1 MAEPSKKYDYY
12 QSKVTGKCYDYD
24 EYINV
29 ENKDHSQFK
38 QFDKKPLPSD
48 EYPYII
54 VAKPNW
60 RKNVIKFN

>member
-12 QSKVTGKCYDYD
+12 QSKVTGKRYDYD

-29 ENKDHSQFK
+29 ENEDHSNYSTFG
-38 QFDKKPLPSD
+38 KKPLPLD
-48 EYPYII
+48 EYPYIV

-60 RKNVIKFN
+60 RKNVIK